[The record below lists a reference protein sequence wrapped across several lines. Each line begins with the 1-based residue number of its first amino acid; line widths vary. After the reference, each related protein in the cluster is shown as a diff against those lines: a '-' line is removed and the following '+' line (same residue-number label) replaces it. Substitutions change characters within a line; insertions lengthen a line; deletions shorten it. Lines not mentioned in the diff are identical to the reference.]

1 MALRPDFTGVLKGRG
16 FQPRRCAA
24 KWVAALQF
32 AEKLSGSPCSI
43 VLVIPTPNAAEES
56 ATPKSLC
63 TQRVWTTDAAVNEQ
77 DSPPFGVGMTKRG
90 CSALA
95 AEGNCRTQKEFPQA
109 VKLLAG
115 LRR

>member
-32 AEKLSGSPCSI
+32 AERLSGSPCSI

-56 ATPKSLC
+56 ATPKSSVC
-63 TQRVWTTDAAVNEQ
+63 TTYLDNSRICERTVRRRNDKTWVFGFSRQARRPTQ
-77 DSPPFGVGMTKRG
+77 YPPDEASMPNPYKV
-90 CSALA
+90 L
-95 AEGNCRTQKEFPQA
+95 
-109 VKLLAG
+109 
-115 LRR
+115 

>member
-32 AEKLSGSPCSI
+32 AEKLSGAPCSI

-56 ATPKSLC
+56 AIPKSSVC
-63 TQRVWTTDAAVNEQ
+63 TRRVWTTDAGVNEQ
-77 DSPPFGVGMTKRG
+77 DSYGVRRRNDKTGKFGFI
-90 CSALA
+90 A
-95 AEGNCRTQKEFPQA
+95 AEVVGVAERLF
-109 VKLLAG
+109 
-115 LRR
+115 

>member
-56 ATPKSLC
+56 ATPKSS
-63 TQRVWTTDAAVNEQ
+63 VYTTCLDNRRSCERTRFPAVRRRN
-77 DSPPFGVGMTKRG
+77 DKTWVFG
-90 CSALA
+90 
-95 AEGNCRTQKEFPQA
+95 F
-109 VKLLAG
+109 
-115 LRR
+115 